1 MKIKITINDKSRDI
15 DVPEDVMTDGKSFFD
30 KMDKDMD
37 RGWQMG
43 ADYVETPNQIQRCQ
57 IAADKILDAIGTE
70 NKMLMVLMAGY
81 VLDRLPDT
89 SELIIDTSGEVQNT
103 EIIQGGHTPESLPRP
118 EKERLTKVEALA
130 QANKDVGKVYKVGRS
145 WRFTIYDETND
156 EWIESPLM
164 SSKEQADDLRNKAFQ
179 SRYRDLTGEA

>member
-43 ADYVETPNQIQRCQ
+43 ADYVEKPNQIQRCQ
-57 IAADKILDAIGTE
+57 IAADKILDAVGTE
-70 NKMLMVLMAGY
+70 NQALMMLMAGY
-81 VLDRLPDT
+81 VIDRMPDT
-89 SELIIDTSGEVQNT
+89 SELVIDTSGEVQNT
-103 EIIQGGHTPESLPRP
+103 EVIQGGRAPAAAPRP
-118 EKERLTKVEALA
+118 TKGTLSKVEALA

-145 WRFTIYDETND
+145 WRFAIYDEAND

-164 SSKEQADDLRNKAFQ
+164 NSKEQAEDLRNKAFQ